1 LLRSSEPCGD
11 AEGRSAIVAEQATE
25 RIVVRAV
32 PERCYSV
39 VTDFEHYPRWASDI
53 KSVQVLDRDEEG
65 RATSVAF
72 RAAAFGRSTSYTL
85 AYDYASAPEK
95 LSWVQTAGDIT
106 TRLDGT
112 YVFVA
117 VGEDETEVVY
127 HLVAELRV
135 PIPGFVKRR
144 AEGRIMG
151 TALRNL
157 RDRVESG
164 G

>member
-1 LLRSSEPCGD
+1 M
-11 AEGRSAIVAEQATE
+11 
-25 RIVVRAV
+25 RAG

-39 VTDFEHYPRWASDI
+39 VTDFERYPEWASDI
-53 KSVQVLDRDEEG
+53 KSVQVLERDSSG

-85 AYDYASAPEK
+85 AYDYAGAPAK
-95 LSWVQTAGDIT
+95 LSWVQSSGDIT

-112 YVFVA
+112 YVFEP

-157 RDRVESG
+157 RDRVELAA
-164 G
+164 